1 MFDEFWKQFQRPS
14 GWLEPGWGM
23 PGPQADV
30 AETDDAVEVSV
41 ELPGLDEKDIDIEV
55 TDESLIIR
63 GEKKTERENK
73 NKDYHLTER
82 SYGSFYRSIPLP
94 PGAEAEK
101 ATASYK
107 HGVLSV
113 TLPKTAEAKARVKK
127 IAVNKAA

>member
-1 MFDEFWKQFQRPS
+1 VLKLRQKHLLAS
-14 GWLEPGWGM
+14 
-23 PGPQADV
+23 
-30 AETDDAVEVSV
+30 
-41 ELPGLDEKDIDIEV
+41 
-55 TDESLIIR
+55 IIR

-94 PGAEAEK
+94 PGTEAEK

>member
-1 MFDEFWKQFQRPS
+1 VLKLRQKHLLAS
-14 GWLEPGWGM
+14 
-23 PGPQADV
+23 
-30 AETDDAVEVSV
+30 
-41 ELPGLDEKDIDIEV
+41 
-55 TDESLIIR
+55 IIR